1 MPHSKPGTRTRGS
14 ALLSIYSLYTG
25 WHAAPEQ
32 AQLVS
37 GKTMRQVVQR
47 TAKILRSY
55 DKEKTFL
62 LIFTYLSLI
71 LHFSCKL
78 KNLQQLHFDVK
89 TYNLHPRL
97 FSSRDIVAATQTSL
111 FAQSK
116 HHQQNASPAT
126 IPNCPAATTV
136 YVLSLAIGAQI
147 NTSQGTGGIY
157 FVAVRTCLSHEGDNL
172 PRFTPTMGYSNHSM
186 DFRISH
192 VWGTIFF
199 SCFEISEVRAL
210 KINCLWGQLWK
221 IWTQSMLSHV
231 VAQQKAIGRP
241 LIPFGS
247 IIRKVL
253 GWGKWT
259 LNFAMHFKALL
270 NIRME
275 NLVLASPM
283 AYVMDKIFYFFV
295 SSKHKGCF
303 VGGCCV
309 LRFPV
314 SPWRAGWR
322 GRIRHFPFLQELCVH
337 ILGIVW
343 SDINDF
349 LLTYIF
355 LVSNQWT
362 KPTIIWL
369 SQQATKFF

>member
-1 MPHSKPGTRTRGS
+1 MKEIISQD
-14 ALLSIYSLYTG
+14 LLLRWDIPIIPWISG
-25 WHAAPEQ
+25 
-32 AQLVS
+32 LVMS
-37 GKTMRQVVQR
+37 
-47 TAKILRSY
+47 
-55 DKEKTFL
+55 E
-62 LIFTYLSLI
+62 
-71 LHFSCKL
+71 
-78 KNLQQLHFDVK
+78 
-89 TYNLHPRL
+89 
-97 FSSRDIVAATQTSL
+97 
-111 FAQSK
+111 
-116 HHQQNASPAT
+116 
-126 IPNCPAATTV
+126 
-136 YVLSLAIGAQI
+136 
-147 NTSQGTGGIY
+147 
-157 FVAVRTCLSHEGDNL
+157 VR
-172 PRFTPTMGYSNHSM
+172 F
-186 DFRISH
+186 
-192 VWGTIFF
+192 FF

-295 SSKHKGCF
+295 SSKHKSCF

-322 GRIRHFPFLQELCVH
+322 GRIRHFPFASKNFVFTSWVLSEVTSAIFYWH
-337 ILGIVW
+337 ICSLYQT
-343 SDINDF
+343 SEQN
-349 LLTYIF
+349 
-355 LVSNQWT
+355 
-362 KPTIIWL
+362 PP
-369 SQQATKFF
+369 